1 MKRMIAL
8 TLALMLAL
16 ALTGCGGSKVEG
28 MMHDSS
34 SSTPAASTPAESKP
48 AEDTPAASTPAESA
62 PADDPLAASGNDWIG
77 RRDDSEDGFYTGRIG
92 DTFRTYFF
100 DYSIDSAEVVDSY
113 GSITAAEGNK
123 LVDVVVTINN
133 SFSGQV
139 MPMFIYDFQIAWG
152 NGDDECCY
160 QAEGLTEEGL
170 MPDEY
175 EIKRGERVTHHI
187 LYEVPADAT
196 DLSIAFLEEFSDD
209 TQGDIFVTY
218 FEL

>member
-8 TLALMLAL
+8 ALALVLAL
-16 ALTGCGGSKVEG
+16 ALAGCGGSRVES
-28 MMHDSS
+28 MMHDSG
-34 SSTPAASTPAESKP
+34 SSTPAASTP
-48 AEDTPAASTPAESA
+48 AEDTPAASTPAAST
-62 PADDPLAASGNDWIG
+62 PAAAGGDWIG

-92 DTFRTYFF
+92 DTFHTYFF
-100 DYSIDSAEVVDSY
+100 DYSVDSAEVVDSY
-113 GSITAAEGNK
+113 GSITASAGNK
-123 LVDVVVTINN
+123 LVDVVISINN

-152 NGDDECCY
+152 DGDDECAY

-175 EIKRGERVTHHI
+175 EIKRGERVTYHV